1 MRIPPFELE
10 RFQSIHE
17 HRVEINLT
25 ESGVEPL
32 EVGELLGPDAAG
44 LLLDQPLAYT
54 QSNGTPELRAAVA
67 ATLPG
72 AAEDH
77 VLVANGGAE
86 ANFVAC
92 WRLIEPGDE
101 VVVMQPNYGQVQ
113 GLAEGF
119 GAIVRPWP
127 LREERAGPSPRWA
140 PDVDELRA
148 LVTDRTKLI
157 AICNP
162 NNPTGARLTE
172 AEVTAVCEIAGR
184 HGAWVLSDEIYRGV
198 ERDGVETP
206 SVWGRT
212 ERVIVTG
219 GLSKAY
225 GLPGLR
231 IGWAIAAEDMAAELW
246 SRRDYTTIA
255 PSALS
260 DRLARHA
267 LAPARRTALLERT
280 RRMIAANFPIV
291 GAWLGAHAGALA
303 WVPPEGRGDRV
314 RSLPPRHRLDR
325 AGRPTPADRRRAGGS
340 GRPLRPRRLAADR
353 VRRPRRI
360 PAGRTDPAR
369 PRAGRPTA
377 GGRPVADRRLTARSR
392 IRRAGTDRNCP
403 PRRRGAP
410 RHAAGE
416 PLRPGTR

>member
-17 HRVEINLT
+17 HQVEINLT

-32 EVGELLGPDAAG
+32 EVGELLGPDAVG
-44 LLLDQPLAYT
+44 VLLDQPLAYI

-67 ATLPG
+67 ATFPG
-72 AAEDH
+72 ATEDH
-77 VLVANGGAE
+77 VVVANGGAE

-119 GAIVRPWP
+119 GAVVRPWP
-127 LREERAGPSPRWA
+127 LREERTAPSPRWA

-148 LVTDRTKLI
+148 LVTDRTKLV
-157 AICNP
+157 AVCNP

-172 AEVTAVCEIAGR
+172 AEVAAVCEIAGR

-198 ERDGVETP
+198 EHDGVETP

-212 ERVIVTG
+212 ERAIVTG

-231 IGWAIAAEDMAAELW
+231 IGWAVTAQDMAADLW

-267 LAPARRTALLERT
+267 LARRTALLDRT
-280 RRMIAANFPIV
+280 RRMIAANVPIV
-291 GAWLGAHAGALA
+291 GAWLDAHAGELA
-303 WVPPEGRGDRV
+303 WVPPEAGAIGFVRYGHDIGSSALADRLRQTEGVLVVPGDHFGLDGWLRIGFGGHTD
-314 RSLPPRHRLDR
+314 SLRAGLARLDR
-325 AGRPTPADRRRAGGS
+325 VLADLPQPAALSPT
-340 GRPLRPRRLAADR
+340 
-353 VRRPRRI
+353 
-360 PAGRTDPAR
+360 
-369 PRAGRPTA
+369 
-377 GGRPVADRRLTARSR
+377 
-392 IRRAGTDRNCP
+392 
-403 PRRRGAP
+403 GA
-410 RHAAGE
+410 
-416 PLRPGTR
+416 

>member
-10 RFQSIHE
+10 RFQSVHE

-44 LLLDQPLAYT
+44 VLLDQPLAYT

-72 AAEDH
+72 ATEDH

-127 LREERAGPSPRWA
+127 LREERAGPASRWA

-157 AICNP
+157 AVCNP

-172 AEVTAVCEIAGR
+172 AEVAAVCEVAGR

-206 SVWGRT
+206 TVWGRT

-231 IGWAIAAEDMAAELW
+231 IGWAVAAPPMATDLW

-267 LAPARRTALLERT
+267 LAPDRRTALLERT

-291 GAWLGAHAGALA
+291 VAWLDAHAGNLA
-303 WVPPEGRGDRV
+303 WVPPEAGAMAFVRYHQDIGSTALANRLRETEGVLVVPGDHFGLDGYLRIGYGGRPA
-314 RSLPPRHRLDR
+314 SLREGLARLDR
-325 AGRPTPADRRRAGGS
+325 VLADL
-340 GRPLRPRRLAADR
+340 PQAAAR
-353 VRRPRRI
+353 F
-360 PAGRTDPAR
+360 PAGA
-369 PRAGRPTA
+369 
-377 GGRPVADRRLTARSR
+377 
-392 IRRAGTDRNCP
+392 
-403 PRRRGAP
+403 
-410 RHAAGE
+410 
-416 PLRPGTR
+416 

>member
-10 RFQSIHE
+10 RFQSLHE

-127 LREERAGPSPRWA
+127 LREERAGPAPRWA

-148 LVTDRTKLI
+148 LVTDRTRLI

-172 AEVTAVCEIAGR
+172 AEVAAVCEIAGR

-198 ERDGVETP
+198 EHDGVETP

-291 GAWLGAHAGALA
+291 GAWLDAHAGILA
-303 WVPPEGRGDRV
+303 WVPPEAGAIGFVRYGHDIGSTALADRLRQTAGVLVVPGDHFGLDGWLRIGYGGRAA
-314 RSLPPRHRLDR
+314 SLREGLARLDR
-325 AGRPTPADRRRAGGS
+325 VLADLPLAAAPSRAG
-340 GRPLRPRRLAADR
+340 A
-353 VRRPRRI
+353 
-360 PAGRTDPAR
+360 
-369 PRAGRPTA
+369 
-377 GGRPVADRRLTARSR
+377 
-392 IRRAGTDRNCP
+392 
-403 PRRRGAP
+403 
-410 RHAAGE
+410 
-416 PLRPGTR
+416 